1 MPKPCNRP
9 HQNAVVIIM
18 PAPMPMPMPIPD
30 PNATNRGKSK
40 LCRAPSTPQI
50 QNKTPRGCSTYPS
63 VNRQENM
70 LLLLLL
76 PLPLPLLLCRI
87 ERSTSEA
94 PHALPLWQYV
104 RINLTRSRVTNGFV
118 TYPFIPQFSAFSRAA
133 SVTSAV
139 TARMVGRRSATANS
153 GI

>member
-18 PAPMPMPMPIPD
+18 PAPMPMPIPD

-50 QNKTPRGCSTYPS
+50 EKKNKKTPRGCSTYPS

-70 LLLLLL
+70 LL
-76 PLPLPLLLCRI
+76 LPLPLLLCRI

-139 TARMVGRRSATANS
+139 TARMVGRRSANANS

>member
-18 PAPMPMPMPIPD
+18 PAPMSMPIPD

-70 LLLLLL
+70 LLLLL
-76 PLPLPLLLCRI
+76 PLLLCRI
-87 ERSTSEA
+87 ERSTSDA

-139 TARMVGRRSATANS
+139 TARMVGRRSANANS

>member
-18 PAPMPMPMPIPD
+18 PAPMPMPIPD

-70 LLLLLL
+70 LLL
-76 PLPLPLLLCRI
+76 LPLLLCRI

-139 TARMVGRRSATANS
+139 TARMVGRRSANANS